1 MINAIQ
7 HLNYLSVLLASV
19 AYFALGALWY
29 SKILFASQWMEM
41 TKVDSNDRSGMARAM
56 ITGFLY
62 TLLIVFVTG
71 VMIHLSRCHQFIDC
85 IQVGI
90 LLGVGYSVGILG
102 MTYGYGKKPLMLL
115 AIDAGYHIVGITLAT
130 AILAKM

>member
-7 HLNYLSVLLASV
+7 HLNYLSVLLGAV

-29 SKILFASQWMEM
+29 SKFLFAKQWAELTGANMG
-41 TKVDSNDRSGMARAM
+41 DRSGLARVM
-56 ITGFLY
+56 ILGFLY

-85 IQVGI
+85 LQVGI
-90 LLGVGYSVGILG
+90 MLGVGYAVGILG
-102 MTYGYGKKPLMLL
+102 MSYGYQKKPLTLVL
-115 AIDAGYHIVGITLAT
+115 IDAGYQVCGITLAS